1 MHAHSFKSE
10 MRMDVSVEN
19 AFLSMYTDLN
29 CVEAAQKVF
38 GEMSPDVDVILYN
51 TLILALARDNLRG
64 EANYF
69 KSCKQLKSNRT
80 PIQRYLF

>member
-38 GEMSPDVDVILYN
+38 GEMSPDVDVIL
-51 TLILALARDNLRG
+51 
-64 EANYF
+64 
-69 KSCKQLKSNRT
+69 
-80 PIQRYLF
+80 